1 MTSVERFRR
10 QFVWAR
16 NGHIWLELK
25 QAEMKISTKQMGKE
39 IKPGGSWRSNF
50 TAIGK
55 TQQKLDYMI

>member
-1 MTSVERFRR
+1 
-10 QFVWAR
+10 
-16 NGHIWLELK
+16 
-25 QAEMKISTKQMGKE
+25 MKISTKQMGKE